1 VGFRVTSRKLNWAS
15 LDGPEINWAW
25 FARRAPRIIAVYIIL
40 VLALRL
46 LLSRFMEIDEAQF
59 VGAVN
64 FSLIYSNSHPPL
76 YNWLVRLALEL
87 TGWNWVLSLALVR
100 LSLLGLYHWLV
111 FDTARRLSGDRAG
124 VLALAASAF
133 LPQIVWMSIQ
143 TTAHTILVIAASIGI
158 VHALALMRSGSG
170 KIAYAW
176 FGIWAAIGAL
186 AKYNFF
192 IFLISFLLA
201 AAFTPSIRRQLFSRP
216 FLISIVI
223 FVAAFTPIIIASLN
237 APLAATAG
245 RMVKLNEP
253 VEYLGIIDLPYIGID
268 GFVSLLASAV
278 LWAGLAFAVYV
289 IGRTRDHP
297 HPAADGDQ
305 DIRKLLLR
313 TILIGMAAFA
323 FLVLTADYHSVAQRY
338 MAPILAPTAILL
350 ALYFPQILGARNLL
364 FLSAC
369 MFVLAPLGFAG
380 VALFGTP
387 RFTFPYDAVSSAIR
401 AQNPAPATIISNRQ
415 DDAANVAVLL
425 HWPPERG
432 SARDIVLVWQ
442 DNESPAQGLLA
453 QLPEDALPVSPVT
466 RVTAPV
472 RNFNK
477 ELKTFSFQRFSSQSP
492 VPDQNTGG

>member
-1 VGFRVTSRKLNWAS
+1 MTWRKFNLAS

-59 VGAVN
+59 VGAVD
-64 FSLIYSNSHPPL
+64 FSWIYSNSHPPL

-111 FDTARRLSGDRAG
+111 FDTARRLGGDRAG
-124 VLALAASAF
+124 VLALMASAF

-143 TTAHTILVIAASIGI
+143 TTAHTVLVVAASIGI

-170 KIAYAW
+170 NIAYVW
-176 FGIWAAIGAL
+176 FGVWAAVGAL

-192 IFLISFLLA
+192 IFLISFLIA
-201 AAFTPSIRRQLFSRP
+201 ATLTPSIRRQLFSRS
-216 FLISIVI
+216 FWISIAI
-223 FVAAFTPIIIASLN
+223 FVAAFTPVVIASLK

-245 RMVKLNEP
+245 RMEKLNQT
-253 VEYLGIIDLPYIGID
+253 VEYLDIIDLPHIGID
-268 GFVSLLASAV
+268 GLASLIGSAV
-278 LWAGLAFAVYV
+278 LWAGLAFVVYV

-297 HPAADGDQ
+297 RPLADGNEDV
-305 DIRKLLLR
+305 RKLLLR
-313 TILIGMAAFA
+313 TILIGMGAFA
-323 FLVLTADYHSVAQRY
+323 ILVLVADYHSVAQRY

-350 ALYFPQILGARNLL
+350 ALYLPQVLGARNLL

-387 RFTFPYDAVSSAIR
+387 RFTFPYDAVSGAIR

-415 DDAANVAVLL
+415 DDAANISVLL
-425 HWPPERG
+425 HWPPEQG
-432 SARDIVLVWQ
+432 SATDIVLVWQ
-442 DNESPAQGLLA
+442 DNDPPTGELLA
-453 QLPEDALPVSPVT
+453 QLPADALPASPVT
-466 RVTAPV
+466 RVSAPV
-472 RNFNK
+472 RNFSH
-477 ELKTFSFQRFSSQSP
+477 ELRTFSFQRFSSRSP
-492 VPDQNTGG
+492 VPDQSNGG

>member
-1 VGFRVTSRKLNWAS
+1 MTWRKFNLAA

-59 VGAVN
+59 VGAVD
-64 FSLIYSNSHPPL
+64 FSWIYSNSHPPL

-111 FDTARRLSGDRAG
+111 FDTARRLAGDRAG
-124 VLALAASAF
+124 VLALMASAF

-143 TTAHTILVIAASIGI
+143 TTAHTVLVIAASIGMI
-158 VHALALMRSGSG
+158 HALALMRSGKG
-170 KIAYAW
+170 NIAYVW
-176 FGIWAAIGAL
+176 FGVWAAIGAL

-192 IFLISFLLA
+192 IFLISFLVA
-201 AAFTPSIRRQLFSRP
+201 ALFTPSIRRQLFSRP
-216 FLISIVI
+216 FWISIAI
-223 FVAAFTPIIIASLN
+223 FVVAFTPVVIASLK

-245 RMVKLNEP
+245 RMAKLNQP
-253 VEYLGIIDLPYIGID
+253 AEYLGGIDLPYIGLD
-268 GFVSLLASAV
+268 GFFSLIVSAV
-278 LWAGLAFAVYV
+278 LWAGLAFIVYI

-297 HPAADGDQ
+297 RPPADGDA
-305 DIRKLLLR
+305 DVRKLLLR
-313 TILIGMAAFA
+313 TIFIGMAAFA
-323 FLVLTADYHSVAQRY
+323 LLVLVADYHSVAQRY

-350 ALYFPQILGARNLL
+350 ALYLPQILGARNLL

-369 MFVLAPLGFAG
+369 MFVVAPVAFAS

-401 AQNPAPATIISNRQ
+401 AQNPAPASILSNRQ
-415 DDAANVAVLL
+415 DDAANIAVLL

-432 SARDIVLVWQ
+432 SASDIVIVWQ
-442 DNESPAQGLLA
+442 DNDAPAEELLA
-453 QLPEDALPVSPVT
+453 QLPADALPTSPVT
-466 RVTAPV
+466 RVSAPV
-472 RNFNK
+472 RNFSE
-477 ELKTFSFQRFSSQSP
+477 ELRTFSFQRFSSRSL
-492 VPDQNTGG
+492 VPDQSSGG